1 MRKSKQSAVMGQF
14 APAVTWT
21 KAAAVLL
28 ATVISIPVFV
38 VLTIIDVL
46 FL

>member
-1 MRKSKQSAVMGQF
+1 MRNSKQSAVMGQV
-14 APAVTWT
+14 APTVTWT

-28 ATVISIPVFV
+28 ATVISIPVFL
-38 VLTIIDVL
+38 VLTAIDLL